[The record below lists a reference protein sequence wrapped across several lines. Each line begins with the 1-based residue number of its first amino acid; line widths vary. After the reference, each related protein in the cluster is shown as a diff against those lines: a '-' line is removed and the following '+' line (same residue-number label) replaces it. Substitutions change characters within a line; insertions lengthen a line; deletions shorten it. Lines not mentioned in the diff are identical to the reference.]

1 MKQPQESDPSPPQG
15 TRPPEYLIVSWINAE
30 LRDRIQRN
38 NAALIQARQNPGKR
52 AHRRKAEPEAER
64 EAEP

>member
-1 MKQPQESDPSPPQG
+1 MKQPQENDPCRPQR
-15 TRPPEYLIVSWINAE
+15 TRSPEYVIVTWVSAE
-30 LRDRIQRN
+30 LRDRMQRN

-52 AHRRKAEPEAER
+52 IHGRKSEPEAEL